1 MMNELV
7 ILSGKGGTGKTSLIA
22 SFAVLA
28 GGSLV
33 TADCD
38 VDAPDLHFLLQPQIQ
53 EKHEFIGSKLASIDL
68 DLCSRCGLCSEH
80 CRFEAI
86 GDDFTV
92 DGLACEGC
100 GLCVHVCPQCAVSMK
115 DVVSGHWFRSITRCG
130 PMVHARLGFGEANSG
145 KLVSKVRQESR
156 NLAEHA
162 RADLIMVDGPP
173 GIGCPVIASL
183 SGASMAV
190 IVTEPSISGLHD
202 LERVLDV
209 CLHFDI
215 PAAVCVNRYD
225 LDVTFS
231 SRIQSLTRQRDLVFL
246 GRVPYDP
253 GVTRAMVHGQTVI
266 ERGRGPAEDGIRQL
280 WSEIQALIDGLH
292 GTET

>member
-1 MMNELV
+1 MMNEIV

-22 SFAVLA
+22 CFTMLA
-28 GGSLV
+28 EGSLV
-33 TADCD
+33 IADCD
-38 VDAPDLHFLLQPQIQ
+38 VDAPDLHFLLKPQIQ
-53 EKHEFIGSKLASIDL
+53 EKHEFLASKMASIDL

-86 GDDFTV
+86 ADNFTV

-100 GLCVHVCPQCAVSMK
+100 GLCAHVCTECAISME

-156 NLAEHA
+156 YLAEHVG
-162 RADLIMVDGPP
+162 ADLIMVDGPP

-183 SGASMAV
+183 AGASLAV

-215 PAAVCVNRYD
+215 RAAVCVNRYD
-225 LDVTFS
+225 LDVDFS
-231 SRIQSLTRQRDLVFL
+231 HRIQSLTRQRNLVFL

-253 GVTRAMVHGQTVI
+253 GVTRAMVHGQTVV
-266 ERGRGPAEDGIRQL
+266 EYGRGPAAEGIRQL
-280 WSEIQALIDGLH
+280 WSGIQSLISGLH
-292 GTET
+292 